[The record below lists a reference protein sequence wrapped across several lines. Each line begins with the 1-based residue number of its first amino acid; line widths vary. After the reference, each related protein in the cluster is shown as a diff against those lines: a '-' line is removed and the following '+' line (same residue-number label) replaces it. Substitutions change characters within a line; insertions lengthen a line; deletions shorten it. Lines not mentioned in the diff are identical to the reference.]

1 MSIIVTVSSMI
12 IPAIMLFIVGYGMIK
27 RKNVYDDF
35 VNGAKDGFTT
45 VIKVM
50 PTLIGLMV
58 AVGVLRES
66 GFMTDL
72 GNALGKF
79 TDSIGFPGQLMP
91 VTIVKIFSSSAAT
104 GMVLDIFKEYGPDS
118 YTGNVVSLMMSSTE
132 TVFYTMS
139 VYFMAAKVT
148 KTRWTLSGAL
158 ISTLTGTVASV
169 ILQIVCRFIDYS
181 LINIFAN
188 IISGNIIIFQKIF
201 CFLKR
206 PAFIINANIA
216 KRVKCQGIGGT
227 TT

>member
-12 IPAIMLFIVGYGMIK
+12 IPAIMLFVVGYGMIK
-27 RKNVYDDF
+27 KKNVYDDF

-66 GFMTDL
+66 DL

-79 TDSIGFPGQLMP
+79 TDPIGFPGQLML

-118 YTGNVVSLMMSSTE
+118 YIGNVVSLMMSSTE

-169 ILQIVCRFIDYS
+169 ILAG
-181 LINIFAN
+181 L
-188 IISGNIIIFQKIF
+188 
-201 CFLKR
+201 L
-206 PAFIINANIA
+206 
-216 KRVKCQGIGGT
+216 
-227 TT
+227 

>member
-1 MSIIVTVSSMI
+1 MSVIVSISSFI
-12 IPAIMLFIVGYGMIK
+12 IPGIMLFIVLYGIIK
-27 RKNVYDDF
+27 KQNVYDDC
-35 VNGAKDGFTT
+35 VTGATGGLKT

-58 AVGVLRES
+58 AVAVLRES
-66 GFMTDL
+66 GFMEV
-72 GNALGKF
+72 LGKLLGKV
-79 TDSIGFPGQLMP
+79 TNPIGFPGELMP

-169 ILQIVCRFIDYS
+169 ILAG
-181 LINIFAN
+181 L
-188 IISGNIIIFQKIF
+188 
-201 CFLKR
+201 L
-206 PAFIINANIA
+206 
-216 KRVKCQGIGGT
+216 
-227 TT
+227 